1 MTVLVLLFAFS
12 PFAGPMFHV
21 RSFQGMRWFSRD
33 VFVKVS
39 SRLFNDVDFVH
50 AYVIKYNVEVW
61 YRQGIS
67 LSANYEL

>member
-1 MTVLVLLFAFS
+1 MTLLVLLFAFS
-12 PFAGPMFHV
+12 PVTGPMFHV
-21 RSFQGMRWFSRD
+21 RSFQGMCLPSLD